1 MTKYIKID
9 STVVVA
15 DDVVSCDL
23 DGEAAILNLENG
35 VYYGLDPIGAKIWN
49 LIQKPRVLNEIVEM
63 IFSEYDVDKNRCKS
77 DIFDLIEDL
86 LDNGLVKVNE

>member
-1 MTKYIKID
+1 MTKILID
-9 STVVVA
+9 STVIVA
-15 DDVVSCDL
+15 DNVVSCDL
-23 DGEAAILNLENG
+23 DGEAAILNLKNG

>member
-1 MTKYIKID
+1 M
-9 STVVVA
+9 VVA

-23 DGEAAILNLENG
+23 DGEAAILNLKDG